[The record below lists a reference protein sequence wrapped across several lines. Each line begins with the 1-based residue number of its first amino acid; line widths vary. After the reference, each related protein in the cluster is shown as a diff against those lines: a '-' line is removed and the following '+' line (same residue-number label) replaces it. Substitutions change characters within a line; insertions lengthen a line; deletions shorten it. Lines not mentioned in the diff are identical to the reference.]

1 MGELNKLYQAISNF
15 SEAKERLDRTPR
27 KKFTI
32 AALQNTTTTLRDVA
46 GFGNVSD
53 MLDAEQLCI
62 NLEKALYANTP
73 DDEARY
79 DKQIVENMAIRGS
92 LDDILDVK
100 GYQAHFE
107 RLKVLGVNPD
117 NLPKG
122 EPFET
127 NCNRQIKY
135 LGSAKNGFSEPEEKD
150 FFAARQENLR
160 AVILICRERQ
170 REALMP
176 EAVSGELASVIT
188 EDTGVQEP
196 TIHLHPYTKGQ
207 WFAGKIIRADA
218 EHGRC
223 IQQTAPKLFT
233 VHRFE
238 KLETTPE
245 QGQDLKITYPKD
257 GAKAKLEPIA
267 QKQSRSLHR

>member
-1 MGELNKLYQAISNF
+1 
-15 SEAKERLDRTPR
+15 
-27 KKFTI
+27 
-32 AALQNTTTTLRDVA
+32 
-46 GFGNVSD
+46 
-53 MLDAEQLCI
+53 
-62 NLEKALYANTP
+62 
-73 DDEARY
+73 
-79 DKQIVENMAIRGS
+79 
-92 LDDILDVK
+92 
-100 GYQAHFE
+100 
-107 RLKVLGVNPD
+107 
-117 NLPKG
+117 
-122 EPFET
+122 
-127 NCNRQIKY
+127 
-135 LGSAKNGFSEPEEKD
+135 
-150 FFAARQENLR
+150 
-160 AVILICRERQ
+160 
-170 REALMP
+170 MP
-176 EAVSGELASVIT
+176 EAVSGELASMIT

-223 IQQTAPKLFT
+223 TQQTAPKLFT

>member
-1 MGELNKLYQAISNF
+1 MPELDDLYRSSARF
-15 SEAKERLDRTPR
+15 SKAEQRLKRSSSKQRRDV
-27 KKFTI
+27 FL
-32 AALQNTTTTLRDVA
+32 ADTTATLRDVA
-46 GFGNVSD
+46 GTGNVSD

-107 RLKVLGVNPD
+107 RLKVLGVNPN

-135 LGSAKNGFSEPEEKD
+135 LGSAKNGFSEAEEKD

-176 EAVSGELASVIT
+176 EAVSGELASMIT

-257 GAKAKLEPIA
+257 GAKAKLDPIV